1 MAMTNSNE
9 KLYKSDRKN
18 INSFHQAN
26 MLPISSAMADLEVR
40 LGTSP
45 YLEYSGYSAAP
56 TKVQSPLSTCQEVD
70 QADSLRRLA
79 HTRS

>member
-1 MAMTNSNE
+1 MYICYRYIL
-9 KLYKSDRKN
+9 KL
-18 INSFHQAN
+18 
-26 MLPISSAMADLEVR
+26 LPISSAMADLEVR

-45 YLEYSGYSAAP
+45 YLEYSAYSAAP